1 MLREAIENWV
11 SLRVMALQGCEV
23 TLDPTTL
30 SLPPPA
36 VVPQP
41 GNGTPRT
48 VALLSLFDGTGMV
61 RVGMEDLLRLVDAR
75 AALVASGFSELNR
88 TLAHA

>member
-1 MLREAIENWV
+1 
-11 SLRVMALQGCEV
+11 MAPQGCEV
-23 TLDPTTL
+23 TLDPRAL

-36 VVPQP
+36 NVPEADS
-41 GNGTPRT
+41 GTSRT

-75 AALVASGFSELNR
+75 AVLVASGFSELNR
-88 TLAHA
+88 TLAHAVEAHWRR